1 MSQTDL
7 RAVEHRAKLEQA
19 IDNMEKTSVCLDI
32 FDRAMADAE
41 RVGME
46 RAAKMMCSYC
56 NDPQWPRS
64 AIVQGNAVH
73 IGPITGSLFPC
84 NAMQIHSA
92 LRAQAQ
98 ADKEEK

>member
-1 MSQTDL
+1 MSQTDP
-7 RAVEHRAKLEQA
+7 RAVAAQLW
-19 IDNMEKTSVCLDI
+19 CLPQHAHKEMDVEFAESI
-32 FDRAMADAE
+32 AHALADAE
-41 RVGME
+41 RRGLE

-98 ADKEEK
+98 ADKEE